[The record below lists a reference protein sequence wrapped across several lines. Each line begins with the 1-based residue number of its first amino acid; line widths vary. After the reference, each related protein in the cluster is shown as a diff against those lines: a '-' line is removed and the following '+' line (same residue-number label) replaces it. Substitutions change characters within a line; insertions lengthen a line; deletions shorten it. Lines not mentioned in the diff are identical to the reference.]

1 MYLPTISLQKFSQI
15 FPHQVG
21 LTVVA
26 DDLPEE
32 TNTVT
37 LDDSKMDSNGIAAA
51 KVTYSLSE
59 NSKKMLDHA
68 VEKSTE
74 VLMAAGAKNV
84 IVPPPSNL
92 AHLMGTAR
100 MGTNE
105 KNSVIDKN
113 NKVHS
118 VPNLFVVDGSS
129 FTTGAGVNPTST
141 IMALA
146 LRASDKIWEKRND
159 WKY

>member
-1 MYLPTISLQKFSQI
+1 
-15 FPHQVG
+15 
-21 LTVVA
+21 
-26 DDLPEE
+26 
-32 TNTVT
+32 
-37 LDDSKMDSNGIAAA
+37 LDEKEVDSNGIAAA

-68 VEKSTE
+68 VVKSTE
-74 VLMAAGAKNV
+74 VLMVAGAKDV
-84 IVPPPSNL
+84 IVPPPTNL

-105 KNSVIDKN
+105 KNSVVDKD

-118 VPNLFVVDGSS
+118 IPNLFVVDGSS

-146 LRASDKIWEKRND
+146 LRAADRIWEKRID
-159 WKY
+159 WN